1 MFLGQFLSRFTAIPA
16 KREEGSVLV
25 AVIGVMAMGLIIA
38 SIILTSVVSS
48 LSFTSATR
56 AGVQSQ
62 ASADAGIAVAQAGI
76 FSGTCASVSGVY
88 ESAPGDVPEYRAEV
102 WREVAG
108 TWEQGCPAASATA
121 IKIVADGEA
130 ETLGVGYSSRDNS
143 TVEAVYQTPVPPTT
157 IAATGAAIYAFSSS
171 GFTGGGHLYS
181 VNGSVPDVHVLSG
194 NVTCNGGSQGINNL
208 IVGDGDL
215 SIVAGCQVTGS
226 AWASDKVTIAGGITV
241 PGSIIA
247 NVVDLQNGTVNGSV
261 WSATDVITSG
271 WPTVNGAVIATNMT
285 VAGGVFNGPIWLR
298 NHMAITNG
306 EANGHVTAKS
316 LTKKNYMNISST
328 LSPTPAPGPATP
340 AVPVVPNWVDF
351 NYDHSDWTG
360 FAQSTISGSCSVT
373 TLRNAVNSFGAGPGV
388 VDARGCTNGIVIDG
402 SDKVTIS
409 GDVAIIANKF
419 SLTAGGGFAAAGDK
433 RLWLINPDDVEN
445 IAPTCAPGASIT
457 IQGDFDFS
465 PGIATMIYTP
475 CAITIASGIDTIRGQ
490 VYAGSATIAGGAQIG
505 FVPVGLPG
513 VDLTAGTVTGPAG
526 GGGPTPPELVS
537 VRNVSSPAP

>member
-1 MFLGQFLSRFTAIPA
+1 MFLSRVFSRVVVVPA
-16 KREEGSVLV
+16 RREEGSVLV

-38 SIILTSVVSS
+38 SIILTSVVNS

-62 ASADAGIAVAQAGI
+62 ASADAGIAMAQAGI
-76 FSGTCASVSGVY
+76 FAGTCTTGIY

-108 TWEQGCPAASATA
+108 AWEQGCPAASATA
-121 IKIVADGEA
+121 IKIVANGGAEA
-130 ETLGVGYSSRDNS
+130 LGVAGYSSRDSS
-143 TVEAVYQTPVPPTT
+143 TVEAVYQVPVPPTT

-208 IVGDGDL
+208 IVGDGNL

-247 NVVDLQNGTVNGSV
+247 NLVELQNGTVNGSV

-298 NHMAITNG
+298 NHMAISNG
-306 EANGHVTAKS
+306 EANGHVTAKT

-328 LSPTPAPGPATP
+328 LSPTPAPGPPTP

-351 NYDHSDWTG
+351 DYVHSDWTG

-388 VDARGCTNGIVIDG
+388 VDARGCTGGIVING

-419 SLTAGGGFAAAGDK
+419 SLTAGGGFAAAGNK
-433 RLWLINPDDVEN
+433 RLWLINTDDVEN
-445 IAPTCAPGASIT
+445 SAPTCAPGASIK
-457 IQGDFDFS
+457 IEGDFDFS

-513 VDLTAGTVTGPAG
+513 VDLTAGTNTGGAG
-526 GGGPTPPELVS
+526 GGGSTDPELVS
-537 VRNVSSPAP
+537 VRNISSPAP